1 VDLDAVAAHADL
13 DLEPA
18 YGTVPAF
25 RDDTTGNAAG
35 AAVENLDVMR
45 PEDQHARPAR
55 AGAGADLEGTVVEEQ
70 LSRFDGDRQRV
81 GLAHEACH
89 ERRRRTIVDL
99 VGRAD
104 LLDLAAIQHHDAV
117 GELDRL
123 LLVVGNEDGGVTGA
137 VVDLAQPAA
146 ELAADLGVERAE

>member
-1 VDLDAVAAHADL
+1 TAHADL
-13 DLEPA
+13 HFEPA
-18 YGTVPAF
+18 YRAMPAL
-25 RDDTTGNAAG
+25 RDDAAG
-35 AAVENLDVMR
+35 DASGAAIEDLDVMW

-55 AGAGADLEGTVVEEQ
+55 ACPGADLEGAVVEEE

-81 GLAHEACH
+81 GLADEACH
-89 ERRRRTIVDL
+89 ERRRRAVVDL

-104 LLDLAAIQHHDAV
+104 LLDLAAVQHDDAV

-123 LLVVGNEDGGVTGA
+123 LLVVGDEDGGVAGA

-146 ELAADLGVERAE
+146 ELAADLGVEGA